1 MKKLF
6 TNSKIFL
13 KINISNL
20 FSKFKYA
27 MPQVFQWSF
36 WKCKLLLTSF
46 TIIYSIFLIGMLIA
60 VYKSYYLALNML
72 NEQVYQSLAKDIST
86 LNWNH
91 PIKLYSSSPPCKE
104 HIDLIYGKLGIINYK
119 DYVYNLSSNSQHL
132 RSMFQYNPVFE
143 SQVSSVVLSDIVQQN
158 TKLFADLAEE
168 VVKRIFRLT
177 IPLTVSSLLLGGLL
191 FLEKSQLVLI
201 AS

>member
-1 MKKLF
+1 
-6 TNSKIFL
+6 
-13 KINISNL
+13 
-20 FSKFKYA
+20 
-27 MPQVFQWSF
+27 
-36 WKCKLLLTSF
+36 
-46 TIIYSIFLIGMLIA
+46 
-60 VYKSYYLALNML
+60 
-72 NEQVYQSLAKDIST
+72 
-86 LNWNH
+86 
-91 PIKLYSSSPPCKE
+91 
-104 HIDLIYGKLGIINYK
+104 
-119 DYVYNLSSNSQHL
+119 
-132 RSMFQYNPVFE
+132 MFQYNPVFE